1 MLNSKRTIILMLFVS
16 STFAA
21 HVTAGEMSVDQG
33 MVFEQPDAQAQPK
46 VTAKLASR
54 PASTTQAMLSTATRP
69 YPDNYT
75 PPANGTNAGGDEPAI
90 DGRNIQPVPAAIASP
105 VPLTKEVIPS
115 RLEYIVTPGVNT
127 LVPIS
132 INQINRLVTPFE
144 HPVVQKVKQEG
155 VTVTVK
161 DNALYVS
168 TADSNP
174 ASLYI
179 GEKGDESVAIS
190 VSLVPQKIAPV
201 QASLMLSRKL
211 NSTGASGVIPAG
223 YNSFGGSEVKAKRWE
238 QKDNYIET
246 IRNIMRTIAL
256 GDIPPGYSL
265 GNLSSGVG
273 IPNCN
278 FRTGTDQD
286 QIRYSFGNGQYL
298 QGSQFSVIIGVAQ
311 NTGSSTVMV
320 DESLCTHP
328 QLAARALWS
337 RNTLQPGQRTEAYF
351 VIRNIQPNE
360 QANDSMRPK
369 LAE

>member
-21 HVTAGEMSVDQG
+21 HVTAGKCRLIKGWCLNSLMLRHNQKLLRSSPLDQ
-33 MVFEQPDAQAQPK
+33 
-46 VTAKLASR
+46 R
-54 PASTTQAMLSTATRP
+54 PRPEAMLSTATRP

-179 GEKGDESVAIS
+179 SEKGDESVAIS

-256 GDIPPGYSL
+256 GDIPGYSL

-278 FRTGTDQD
+278 FRTGTDQIPD
-286 QIRYSFGNGQYL
+286 
-298 QGSQFSVIIGVAQ
+298 
-311 NTGSSTVMV
+311 
-320 DESLCTHP
+320 SLLPVRLH
-328 QLAARALWS
+328 S
-337 RNTLQPGQRTEAYF
+337 G
-351 VIRNIQPNE
+351 
-360 QANDSMRPK
+360 
-369 LAE
+369 